1 MIDIQNRLLQLV
13 SRLVFNH
20 AWIVIAV
27 FTLLAILGALYTA
40 QNLGVN
46 SDTSAMFDE
55 RLTFRQ
61 IRESYQNT
69 FPQSEDNIVV
79 VVSGTV
85 PELVNSVADSIA
97 AELRK
102 RPDLFEAVFQPT
114 GEPFM
119 KQNQLLYLDT
129 ADLTALKA
137 NLVKAKPMMSFL
149 TEHYSLK
156 GLFSFLGLMVR
167 YSSPDQLEGMV
178 PVFQKMDTVLIA
190 NLNGHQP
197 VMSWQNLMNSEVNLT
212 PMGYSFIQVK
222 PVLDFEKIR
231 PAKTSIQE
239 AQSIAEQYEDTNVKV
254 RLTGKKAMTY
264 EEMGSVMDGAIQASI
279 LALIMVSLV
288 LWMGL
293 RSFRLIVATLYTLV
307 VGLVLTAAFST
318 WAVGQLNM
326 ISVAFAVLYIGLGV
340 DYAIHVC
347 LRYRE
352 LAGEGLPIRES
363 LATSINHIAPALILS
378 TLSTSIGFYAFVP
391 TAFTGVRELGIIA
404 GTGMFISLLVTL
416 FLLPCLL
423 LKLSAMG
430 TAPPRSESA
439 IGGPVIE
446 RYRKPIRIGTIVVV
460 VVALVLLPQI
470 KFDYD
475 PINLRDQNSQS
486 VSTIRELMS
495 EKSFTPWSL
504 NIISPDS
511 STSTV
516 LKQQLQKLPE
526 VGRSLDIFSFIPRDQ
541 QTKIRQIKQVKNEL
555 EGLDAPA
562 FIFEE
567 IPDQQ
572 QVTAITDFAALLTS
586 PAYTK
591 VAAMASF
598 GQHLSMLVDSLD
610 QRDTVRTSQ
619 TIEALQSGLLKA
631 LPYTMSSALGSLE
644 PSQISLSSLPD
655 NLKAR
660 WISREGQYRTQAM
673 PAEDLQNNDQMK
685 RFASAV
691 QQIAPEATGDLMVTI
706 ASADTVVKSF
716 KQAILYAL
724 IAITTLLLIYLR
736 DLKETLFI
744 LIPLFLA
751 GIFTCA
757 FTVVLGIEF
766 NFANIIALPLLLGLG
781 VDNGVHIVHRAKS
794 DTTGKGLLQTSTARA
809 VLFSSLTTLLSFG
822 NLAFSPHR
830 GTASMGWLLTIGVFF
845 VVVSTLVVLPAFLSE
860 RRPAVMD

>member
-20 AWIVIAV
+20 ACIVIAV
-27 FTLLAILGALYTA
+27 FSFLAILGALYTA

-55 RLTFRQ
+55 RLSFRQ
-61 IRESYQNT
+61 IRENYKNT
-69 FPQSEDNIVV
+69 FPKTEDNMVV

-97 AELRK
+97 TELRQ

-129 ADLTALKA
+129 ADLTALTA

-149 TEHYSLK
+149 SEHYSLK

-178 PVFQKMDTVLIA
+178 PVFQKMDTVLMA
-190 NLNGHQP
+190 TLNGHRQ
-197 VMSWQNLMNSEVNLT
+197 VMSWQNLMGSEVNLT

-231 PAKTSIQE
+231 PAKTAIQE
-239 AQSIAEQYEDTNVKV
+239 AQSIAQQYEDINVKV

-288 LWMGL
+288 LWIGL
-293 RSFRLIVATLYTLV
+293 RSFRLIVATLYTLM

-352 LAGEGLPIRES
+352 LAGEGFPIRES

-416 FLLPCLL
+416 LLLPCLL
-423 LKLSAMG
+423 LKLSAIG
-430 TAPPRSESA
+430 TASPRAERS
-439 IGGPVIE
+439 IGGPIIE
-446 RYRKPIRIGTIVVV
+446 RYRKPIRIGTVVVV

-475 PINLRDQNSQS
+475 PINLRDPNSQS

-504 NIISPDS
+504 NIISLDS
-511 STSTV
+511 STSKE

-526 VGRSLDIFSFIPRDQ
+526 VDRSLDIFSFIPRDQ
-541 QTKIRQIKQVKNEL
+541 QTKIRQINQVKNKL

-562 FIFEE
+562 FVFEQ

-572 QVTAITDFAALLTS
+572 QVTAIGDFAALLTS
-586 PAYTK
+586 PAYAEE
-591 VAAMASF
+591 AAMASF

-610 QRDTVRTSQ
+610 RRDTVQISQ

-631 LPYTMSSALGSLE
+631 LPYTMSSALGSLD

-655 NLKAR
+655 NLKER
-660 WISREGQYRTQAM
+660 WISREGQFRIQAM

-691 QQIAPEATGDLMVTI
+691 QQVAPEATGDLMVTI

-744 LIPLFLA
+744 LVPLFLA

-757 FTVVLGIEF
+757 FTVVSGIEF

-794 DTTGKGLLQTSTARA
+794 DTSGKGLLQTSTARA

-845 VVVSTLVVLPAFLSE
+845 VVVSTLVVLPAFLSY
-860 RRPAVMD
+860 RRPAVKD